1 MNKELIKQRFSRKLE
16 SYNTNARIQKQMAEK
31 LISLI
36 NSTSQPILSRDK
48 DISVLEIGCGTGLL
62 TELAIRQL
70 NYKSY
75 TAIDIVSDCENYIK
89 NICSDIKFISQD
101 IENYIEQTNKKFDL
115 IISNASLQWVENF
128 SEIIKKIISKLNED
142 GTLLFSTF
150 GVENFRE
157 IYYVLGKSLPY
168 LSKNELLEMLSEHNP
183 QIEEEVRIMA
193 FKTPKE
199 VLKHIQN
206 TGVNALSQENW
217 TKKDLISFENKY
229 NSFCANHP
237 TLTYNPIYVKIQK

>member
-31 LISLI
+31 LISMITIPPEVDEL
-36 NSTSQPILSRDK
+36 T
-48 DISVLEIGCGTGLL
+48 VLEIGCGTGLL
-62 TELAIRQL
+62 TELAVKKL
-70 NYKSY
+70 DYKNY
-75 TAIDIVSDCENYIK
+75 TALDIVSGCESYIK
-89 NICSDIKFISQD
+89 NICSEIDFISQD

-115 IISNASLQWVENF
+115 IISNASLQWVENLPEF
-128 SEIIKKIISKLNED
+128 IKKMISKLNEN

-157 IYYVLGKSLPY
+157 IYYVLGKSLQY
-168 LSKNELLEMLSEHNP
+168 FSKKELLEILSEHNP

-206 TGVNALSQENW
+206 TGVNALSQETW
-217 TKKDLISFENKY
+217 TKKDLISFEKEY
-229 NSFCANHP
+229 NSFCANRP
-237 TLTYNPIYVKIQK
+237 TLTYNPIYVKIKKIS